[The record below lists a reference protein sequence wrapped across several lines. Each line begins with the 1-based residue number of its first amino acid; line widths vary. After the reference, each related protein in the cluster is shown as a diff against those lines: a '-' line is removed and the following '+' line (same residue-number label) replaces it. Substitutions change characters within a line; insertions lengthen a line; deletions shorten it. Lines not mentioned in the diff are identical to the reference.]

1 MALAANPDVAWRL
14 AVERLETSWRAFQRM
29 SPLELAWQ
37 LYGERR
43 RRNYRARM
51 ISWAVSLLMSPH
63 VDKKHKSQISHR
75 RLFMSAAGTTD
86 LDREELE

>member
-1 MALAANPDVAWRL
+1 VALAANPDIAWRL
-14 AVERLETSWRAFQRM
+14 AVDRLALGWPAFQRM

-51 ISWAVSLLMSPH
+51 ISWAVSYLMSPH
-63 VDKKHKSQISHR
+63 TDKKFRSRISHR
-75 RLFMSAAGTTD
+75 RLFNIAAGGD
-86 LDREELE
+86 LDPEDLE